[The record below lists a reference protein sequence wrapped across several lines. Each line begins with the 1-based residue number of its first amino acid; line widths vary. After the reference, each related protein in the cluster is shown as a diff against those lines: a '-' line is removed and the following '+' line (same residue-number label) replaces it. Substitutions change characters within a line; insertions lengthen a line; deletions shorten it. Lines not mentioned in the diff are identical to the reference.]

1 MSRKKLNKL
10 ILKKIFKGIVDTMI
24 PVSNDKIMPKATNA
38 INLKKF
44 LENIRKNKKLN
55 NKIHSKILIN
65 LQNNKDKNLDYF
77 KLGKRIAKLKIIE
90 EDIEKYLLEE
100 YFTSKSVQK
109 QLLKKTNKSLPKKK
123 TYSEEKFLI
132 LKLVKKTRLRY
143 KYI

>member
-77 KLGKRIAKLKIIE
+77 KLGKKIAKLKIIE
-90 EDIEKYLLEE
+90 DDIEKYLLEE
-100 YFTSKSVQK
+100 YFTSKSVRK
-109 QLLKKTNKSLPKKK
+109 QLLKKTNKSLPRKK
-123 TYSEEKFLI
+123 TFSEEKFLI
-132 LKLVKKTRLRY
+132 LKLLKKKRLRY

>member
-1 MSRKKLNKL
+1 MNRKKLNKL

-24 PVSNDKIMPKATNA
+24 PVSNDKLMPKATNA

-109 QLLKKTNKSLPKKK
+109 QLLKKTIK
-123 TYSEEKFLI
+123 
-132 LKLVKKTRLRY
+132 
-143 KYI
+143 

>member
-1 MSRKKLNKL
+1 MNRKKLSKL
-10 ILKKIFKGIVDTMI
+10 IIKKIFKGIVDTMI

-65 LQNNKDKNLDYF
+65 LQNNKNKNLDYF
-77 KLGKRIAKLKIIE
+77 KLGKKIAKLKIIE
-90 EDIEKYLLEE
+90 DDIEKYLLEE
-100 YFTSKSVQK
+100 YFTSKSVRK
-109 QLLKKTNKSLPKKK
+109 QLLKKTNKSLPRKK
-123 TYSEEKFLI
+123 TFSEEKFLI
-132 LKLVKKTRLRY
+132 LKLLKKKRLRY

>member
-1 MSRKKLNKL
+1 MNRKKLSKL
-10 ILKKIFKGIVDTMI
+10 IIKKIFKGIVDTMI
-24 PVSNDKIMPKATNA
+24 PVSNDKAMPKATNA

-65 LQNNKDKNLDYF
+65 LQNNKNKNLDYF
-77 KLGKRIAKLKIIE
+77 KLGKKIAKLKIIE

>member
-1 MSRKKLNKL
+1 MNRKKLNKL

-24 PVSNDKIMPKATNA
+24 PVSNDKLMPKATNA

-44 LENIRKNKKLN
+44 LENIGKNKKLN
-55 NKIHSKILIN
+55 NRIHSKILIN

-77 KLGKRIAKLKIIE
+77 KFGKKIAKLKIIE

-109 QLLKKTNKSLPKKK
+109 QLLKQTNKSLPRKKS
-123 TYSEEKFLI
+123 YSEEKFLI

-143 KYI
+143 KYN